1 MDPRGA
7 SACGIREGTAHVRR
21 ALVGLAAIL
30 GSAAVIT
37 ACQEKLTSP
46 AECPGLCPG
55 GPQALFETVL
65 SPLAGLDSSFHTYVA
80 PGQGSAL
87 LVSSGLPA
95 SEDRAVYR
103 FAPRPDSVTVRD
115 TARAYTVDSVV
126 ITVNIIAR
134 DTLVGGLNVLL
145 FRLPPTVDSTATFES
160 VDPQLGT
167 NLIDTIAVPDSLHSG
182 QIKAV
187 LQGSDLDR
195 VALPAGTGGVLAM
208 GLRLTAAAPTGIRVG
223 TLAAGNGATF
233 VSYLTVDVPDTGSV
247 RNQVLTSQT
256 AFNTFVTQNRS
267 GPDPTLLTVGGDSSS
282 RSIVRFEL
290 PPQLKDSATIIR
302 ATLELVP
309 AHPLLGLPGDPA
321 VLSAHAVLA
330 DLGAKSP
337 INLTDGNFI
346 SSDTLPEGTTDTLR
360 LEVTRLVRLWQGAT
374 VRPAAIFLVLRPEAS
389 TFTRAAF
396 GSTNPASPV
405 GPPRLL
411 VTYQLPFPF
420 EIP

>member
-1 MDPRGA
+1 M
-7 SACGIREGTAHVRR
+7 RR
-21 ALVGLAAIL
+21 ALVGLAAVI
-30 GSAAVIT
+30 GSAAAIS

-55 GPQALFETVL
+55 GPQTLFESVL

-87 LVSSGLPA
+87 LVSSGLA
-95 SEDRAVYR
+95 VSEDRAVYR
-103 FAPRPDSVTVRD
+103 FVARQDSIAVRD
-115 TARAYTVDSVV
+115 TARAYTVDSVA
-126 ITVNIIAR
+126 ITVNIVAR

-145 FRLPPTVDSTATFES
+145 FRLPSTVDSTATFES
-160 VDPQLGT
+160 VDPQLVDA
-167 NLIDTIAVPDSLHSG
+167 NLIDTIAVPDSLHAG
-182 QIKAV
+182 QIKTI
-187 LQGSDLDR
+187 LRGSDLDR
-195 VALPAGTGGVLAM
+195 VALPVGTGGVLAM

-233 VSYLTVDVPDTGSV
+233 VSYVTLDVPDTGSV
-247 RNQVLTSQT
+247 RNQALTSQT

-267 GPDPTLLTVGGDSSS
+267 SPDPTLLTVGGDSSS
-282 RSIVRFEL
+282 RSIIRFEL
-290 PPQLKDSATIIR
+290 TPQLKDSATIIR
-302 ATLELVP
+302 ATLELIP

-321 VLSAHAVLA
+321 VLEARAVLA

-337 INLTDGNFI
+337 ITNDGTFI
-346 SSDTLPEGTTDTLR
+346 ATDTLPEGTTDTLR
-360 LEVTRLVRLWQGAT
+360 LEVTRIVKLWQGAT

>member
-1 MDPRGA
+1 
-7 SACGIREGTAHVRR
+7 VRR
-21 ALVGLAAIL
+21 GLVGLAAVL
-30 GSAAVIT
+30 ASAAAIS

-55 GPQALFETVL
+55 GPQTLFESVL

-87 LVSSGLPA
+87 LVSSGLPV

-103 FAPRPDSVTVRD
+103 FVARQDSITVRD

-126 ITVNIIAR
+126 ITVNIVAR
-134 DTLVGGLNVLL
+134 DTLVGGLDVLL
-145 FRLPPTVDSTATFES
+145 FRLPATVDSTATFES
-160 VDPQLGT
+160 VDPQLVDA
-167 NLIDTIAVPDSLHSG
+167 NLIDTIAVPDSLHAG
-182 QIKAV
+182 QIKAI
-187 LQGSDLDR
+187 LRGSDVDR
-195 VALPAGTGGVLAM
+195 VALPAGTGGVLAL

-247 RNQVLTSQT
+247 RNQVLSSQT

-267 GPDPTLLTVGGDSSS
+267 SPDPTLLTVGGDSSS
-282 RSIVRFEL
+282 RSIIRFEL

-302 ATLELVP
+302 ATLELIP

-321 VLSAHAVLA
+321 VLEARAVLA

-337 INLTDGNFI
+337 ITSDGTFI
-346 SSDTLPEGTTDTLR
+346 ATDTLPEGTTDTLR
-360 LEVTRLVRLWQGAT
+360 LEVTRLVKLWQGAT
-374 VRPAAIFLVLRPEAS
+374 VRPAAIFLRLSPQTEAA
-389 TFTRAAF
+389 TFTRPTF
-396 GSTNPASPV
+396 GSSNPASPV